1 MGYRQRLT
9 YRGADFLL
17 NRSFAS
23 IRRPNIRN
31 IDLSE
36 VEEEQ
41 QNISPVGSAK
51 DTYGYIGFTSQE
63 S

>member
-9 YRGADFLL
+9 YRGSDSLS

-23 IRRPNIRN
+23 IRRPDIVNRN
-31 IDLSE
+31 LSE
-36 VEEEQ
+36 VEEEE

>member
-1 MGYRQRLT
+1 MMNYRQRLT
-9 YRGADFLL
+9 YRGVESLS
-17 NRSFAS
+17 NRSSARVKS
-23 IRRPNIRN
+23 LGITDKSLDKVNK
-31 IDLSE
+31 D
-36 VEEEQ
+36 